1 MTTYIDKTECPKGHK
16 VSIRRRIESAG
27 AKVTTRCPVCDAQ
40 FKTEAGATTEQV
52 TMRERD
58 IEKQLVKRVKE
69 LGGEVRK
76 VQWAGRN
83 SAPDR
88 IVMLPLDR
96 AVFRLADAVGGPDN
110 LARALLL
117 ELLGLVTVWP
127 ELKAPGRAAT
137 FPKNAHEKAQHRE
150 HERMRKMGQR
160 VEVVD
165 SYERIEEILK

>member
-16 VSIRRRIESAG
+16 ASIRRRIESAG

-69 LGGEVRK
+69 MGGEVRK

-88 IVMLPLDR
+88 IVMLPGS
-96 AVFRLADAVGGPDN
+96 RLEFIGGDFVVQLNPPIW
-110 LARALLL
+110 
-117 ELLGLVTVWP
+117 V